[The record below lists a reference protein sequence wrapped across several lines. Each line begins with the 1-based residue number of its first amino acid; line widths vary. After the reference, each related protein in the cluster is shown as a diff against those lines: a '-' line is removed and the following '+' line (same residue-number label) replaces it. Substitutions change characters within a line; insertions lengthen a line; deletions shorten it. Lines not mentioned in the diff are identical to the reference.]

1 MSNGLFPIE
10 RILDAFRTTAPVT
23 NQDGTVTV
31 EEAVRWLNQHSPGFA
46 VHCDLSKEDVITVS
60 LAICAVWNDEGDV
73 GHVMREA
80 IATVENNDV
89 WAAYET
95 AFLRA
100 CLMWGLTAR
109 TGPPAGLDNLLNGL
123 NLE

>member
-1 MSNGLFPIE
+1 MSNGLYPIE
-10 RILDAFRTTAPVT
+10 SILEAFRTTAPVT
-23 NQDGTVTV
+23 SQDGSLTLD
-31 EEAVRWLNQHSPGFA
+31 EAVRWLNEHAPGCA
-46 VHCDLSKEDVITVS
+46 VHCDLSKEEVISVS
-60 LAICAVWNDEGDV
+60 LSICAVWNDEGDV

-80 IATVENNDV
+80 IATVQDNDV

-100 CLMWGLTAR
+100 CGLWGLTAR
-109 TGPPAGLDNLLNGL
+109 AGQPASLDNLLNGL